1 MVEQLGQ
8 PFHADLR
15 PVLAPLKTSFDD
27 LPMLLKEKQDRKNDL
42 LASRGASRMVHVATR
57 INEHPAM
64 KRAMATIKASSSP
77 RLQKHDVIN
86 MNKLTYESFYTWKSV
101 IYVMVFAPIKGHT
114 Y

>member
-1 MVEQLGQ
+1 
-8 PFHADLR
+8 
-15 PVLAPLKTSFDD
+15 
-27 LPMLLKEKQDRKNDL
+27 MLLKEKEDRKDDL